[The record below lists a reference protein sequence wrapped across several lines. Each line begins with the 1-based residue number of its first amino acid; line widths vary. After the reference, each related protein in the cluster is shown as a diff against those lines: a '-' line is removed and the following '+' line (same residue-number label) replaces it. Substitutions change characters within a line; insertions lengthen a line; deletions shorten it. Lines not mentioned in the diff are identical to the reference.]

1 MAGFGLNLK
10 LVLYL
15 QSQCL
20 TESLGFLI
28 RHIAKLRND
37 VANVKKNVK
46 NKVMITKVEIYTFNI
61 HDKNNDDVK
70 IKFEGNTLD
79 EIFTT

>member
-1 MAGFGLNLK
+1 
-10 LVLYL
+10 
-15 QSQCL
+15 
-20 TESLGFLI
+20 
-28 RHIAKLRND
+28 
-37 VANVKKNVK
+37 
-46 NKVMITKVEIYTFNI
+46 MITKVEIYTFNI